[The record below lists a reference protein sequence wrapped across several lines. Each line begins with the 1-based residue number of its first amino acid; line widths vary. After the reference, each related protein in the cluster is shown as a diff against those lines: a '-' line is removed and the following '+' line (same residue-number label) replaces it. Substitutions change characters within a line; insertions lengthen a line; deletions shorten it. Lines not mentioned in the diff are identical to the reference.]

1 MPTTEII
8 IRKTTS
14 FTLAHDMGGT
24 LSFNPIFN
32 LTFSFFLVTI
42 TTTVI
47 FIVADADDDSR
58 ESPPSFPSFQNSTNR
73 VPSTNGISTG
83 NSNNL
88 NRKSQPL
95 KPSTIIV
102 VGVLTTLFSLTF
114 IFLLYIKHCI
124 HRNNENQS
132 HQEGEPLQ
140 RNDSGI
146 DRGVVEKLPIF
157 RFGSLRGQK
166 EGLDCAVC
174 LNRFEHT
181 DVLRLLPICNHAF
194 HVDCVDKW
202 FDAHSTCPLCRN
214 RVELKDIVPREQL
227 QEQGERDELVE
238 DIERGTFR
246 RVSGRHSSVLGE
258 REGGFLEIITHNS
271 NEKKNKKMKSSSST
285 RSFHSSSRSFG
296 GFVRPR
302 KDKTLMARQGQEGNF
317 SNNNNRGSN
326 AEHHRLQHQIII
338 DSPVASF
345 VSSNGK
351 GESSSSHPHHRWS
364 EVPQSDLLYL
374 TSEMIINDAAS
385 SVPGE
390 RRATHNHIVSNENK
404 NNGGLKNLRSF
415 SEVTGMSRFLGGSK
429 GKEDGNQHSV
439 GVATRWSAWSSRSQ
453 RPRANV
459 QSGS

>member
-1 MPTTEII
+1 
-8 IRKTTS
+8 
-14 FTLAHDMGGT
+14 MGGT

-351 GESSSSHPHHRWS
+351 GESSSSHPHHR
-364 EVPQSDLLYL
+364 
-374 TSEMIINDAAS
+374 
-385 SVPGE
+385 
-390 RRATHNHIVSNENK
+390 
-404 NNGGLKNLRSF
+404 
-415 SEVTGMSRFLGGSK
+415 
-429 GKEDGNQHSV
+429 
-439 GVATRWSAWSSRSQ
+439 
-453 RPRANV
+453 
-459 QSGS
+459 